1 MHSLSE
7 NDTKALAALATYQ
20 YLSPSQMER
29 LKVGKSREIIR
40 QHTLARLA
48 RGRSPLVR
56 FQEFG
61 VIAGIGRLER
71 IYFLSDSGAR
81 TVADMQGCDLSEIAY
96 PKYGLR
102 FRNDYFHRKAFID
115 FHIWLRQWIDAQ
127 NGSELE
133 FFHPYFVKDRNRRS
147 INQFK
152 FKPTDYRSPFDR
164 LTIEPD
170 GVFRFENGDTATL
183 AAVEIHR
190 KADSKAI
197 AKQLDQHVDAMSS
210 EQNLIPERFQH
221 EAPCYVLSVHEH
233 VGSFKSVQKRLAAME
248 DFREFLPFFHFNIM
262 ENIRKNAGQWI
273 LADGKKSPLFQQ
285 NP

>member
-7 NDTKALAALATYQ
+7 NDTKALEALATYQ

-29 LKVGKSREIIR
+29 LKVGKNREIIR

-48 RGRSPLVR
+48 RGHSPLVR

-81 TVADMQGCDLSEIAY
+81 TVADMQGCALSEISY
-96 PKYGLR
+96 PRYGLR

-127 NGSELE
+127 DEAELE
-133 FFHPYFVKDRNRRS
+133 FFNPYFVKDRNRRS
-147 INQFK
+147 LNQFK

-170 GVFRFENGDTATL
+170 GVFRFTKDGLVTL

-190 KADSKAI
+190 KPDSKAI
-197 AKQLDQHVDAMSS
+197 AKQLDQHVDAMSA
-210 EQNLIPERFQH
+210 EQNLIPERFRH
-221 EAPCYVLSVHEH
+221 EAPCYVLSVHENTS
-233 VGSFKSVQKRLAAME
+233 SFKSVQKRLAAME
-248 DFREFLPFFHFNIM
+248 DFREFLPFFHFNVM
-262 ENIRKNAGQWI
+262 ENIRENKGRWI
-273 LADGKKSPLFQQ
+273 LANGEESSLFQ
-285 NP
+285 